1 VASKRAALVAV
12 ATLCLGAVACG
23 PEKLAAVKTSS
34 SPKAPAW
41 MARAPKDADALYF
54 TGAKEGSSSLDEGKE
69 SAMAAARDQAAQ
81 YIGVEIS
88 AEHNDVMSTDE
99 AENKASDKIRSRAQA
114 VIRSAE
120 LADVYYEK
128 ISREAG
134 SGTIDR
140 YDVWVLL
147 KLPKAEIAR
156 ERARQDDEA
165 KQTASSAL
173 ARLREAQG
181 QEKQGNLLAALVR
194 YRDVIAQMKPLAA
207 NIATGDKDLATSGRL
222 RQVAEDAAAQV
233 QSRARRA
240 VVIAPDWV
248 AGSVMQAL
256 SAKGF
261 SASSSP
267 STSEA
272 AALAQARTDGMPW
285 VIVVKAISTPG
296 GRVFSQVAANASL
309 DVRALDVRSGAVVA
323 SSQKQAKG
331 VGRTPEA
338 AQQAAASEAGVDA
351 GNELAAALVAKENTG
366 L

>member
-1 VASKRAALVAV
+1 MASKRATLVLLLGGALG
-12 ATLCLGAVACG
+12 LACG

-34 SPKAPAW
+34 APRPPAW
-41 MARAPKDADALYF
+41 MARAPKDSDALYF
-54 TGAKEGSSSLDEGKE
+54 TGAKEGSASLDEGKDA
-69 SAMAAARDQAAQ
+69 AMAAARDQAAQ
-81 YIGVEIS
+81 FIGVEIS
-88 AEHNDVMSTDE
+88 AEHSDVMSTDE
-99 AENKASDKIRSRAQA
+99 AENKSSDKIRSRAQA

-147 KLPKAEIAR
+147 KLPRAEIAR

-165 KQTASSAL
+165 RQTAVSAL
-173 ARLREAQG
+173 ARLRDAQAL
-181 QEKQGNLLAALVR
+181 EKQGHLIAALVR
-194 YRDVIAQMKPLAA
+194 YRDVISQMKPLAG
-207 NIATGDKDLATSGRL
+207 NVSTGDKDLATSGRL

-233 QSRARRA
+233 QGRARRA

-248 AGSVMQAL
+248 AGSVLQAL
-256 SAKGF
+256 AAKGF
-261 SASSSP
+261 SASSAS
-267 STSEA
+267 STDEA
-272 AALAQARTDGMPW
+272 TALRQARADGMPW
-285 VIVVKAISTPG
+285 VIVVKAIATPG

-309 DVRALDVRSGAVVA
+309 DVRALDVQSGAVVA

-338 AQQAAASEAGVDA
+338 AQQAAASEAGVNA